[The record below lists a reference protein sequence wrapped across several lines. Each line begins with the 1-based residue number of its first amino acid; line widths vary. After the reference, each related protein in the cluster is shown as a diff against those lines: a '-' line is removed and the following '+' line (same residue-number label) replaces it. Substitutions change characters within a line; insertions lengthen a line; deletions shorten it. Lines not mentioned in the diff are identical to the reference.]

1 MRRTILC
8 LALTVF
14 SCRSAP
20 EPNLKRTAEK
30 ETVSEPTQVTP
41 ADPPASVE
49 ATPVVPV
56 QVPPTMDAVSL
67 KQEVDAA
74 YSQNPKL
81 SAEQAQGL
89 SDTTMLLIEASQ
101 AGDQKAITGL
111 SGQLLNQALLGRSSF
126 GLVDAGGL
134 AKAIQDLVA
143 AAINADVAGIL
154 DAVDDIVAAVTV

>member
-8 LALTVF
+8 FALTVF
-14 SCRSAP
+14 GCGSAP
-20 EPNLKRTAEK
+20 EPHTTRTPERDP
-30 ETVSEPTQVTP
+30 VSEPSKVMPSET
-41 ADPPASVE
+41 PASVE

-56 QVPPTMDAVSL
+56 PQAMDAVSL
-67 KQEVDAA
+67 KQEVDAV

-81 SAEQAQGL
+81 SAAQAQGL

-101 AGDQKAITGL
+101 AGDQKAISGL
-111 SGQLLNQALLGRSSF
+111 SSQLLNQALLGRSSF

>member
-8 LALTVF
+8 LALTAF

-20 EPNLKRTAEK
+20 EPHVKRTAERDP
-30 ETVSEPTQVTP
+30 VSEPAQVSNSETP
-41 ADPPASVE
+41 ASAA
-49 ATPVVPV
+49 ATPVVPG
-56 QVPPTMDAVSL
+56 PKTMDPVSL
-67 KQEVDAA
+67 KQEVDAV
-74 YSQNPKL
+74 YNQNPKL

-89 SDTTMLLIEASQ
+89 SDTTMLLIEASK

-111 SGQLLNQALLGRSSF
+111 SSQLLNQALLGRSAF

-154 DAVDDIVAAVTV
+154 DAVEDIVAAATV